1 MMSYY
6 SLKREERLEYGRQY
20 REDNKDKIKEGKAKY
35 RANAAN
41 KEKEKAYYK
50 QYREANGQ
58 YIKEKII
65 CDNCGCTISRNG
77 IAEHKRSKKCSKYQK
92 T

>member
-35 RANAAN
+35 RANRIAKSVTLVSCCKKGLNILIDCRLNN
-41 KEKEKAYYK
+41 KKGLFGRALFMLL
-50 QYREANGQ
+50 R
-58 YIKEKII
+58 I
-65 CDNCGCTISRNG
+65 
-77 IAEHKRSKKCSKYQK
+77 
-92 T
+92 